1 MSRVRVFFV
10 LFSLLVLAA
19 PASAQ
24 GRGKKHEHEKKHE
37 HDRRER
43 GSERERDKRAE
54 SEDDDDDRDERKAR
68 HDDDDDD
75 RDERK
80 ARHDDDDDD
89 RDENRKVERSGRRDH
104 DEDEDEDDDDDD
116 RRITR
121 NGSGCTDRNGNDVC
135 GISNGRIPATL
146 PEMINAV
153 MISRGQLTPLGSR
166 WVGRGG
172 LTPRFTSVPAS
183 RSPSRVT
190 WLDANG
196 RVSQLWLDRNRDG
209 RADVVSL
216 YRAGRLV
223 KTIRR

>member
-75 RDERK
+75 
-80 ARHDDDDDD
+80 D
-89 RDENRKVERSGRRDH
+89 RDENRKIERSGRRDH
-104 DEDEDEDDDDDD
+104 DEDEDDDADDDDDDD
-116 RRITR
+116 RRIAR

-153 MISRGQLTPLGSR
+153 MVSRGQLTPLGSR

-190 WLDANG
+190 WLDRNG